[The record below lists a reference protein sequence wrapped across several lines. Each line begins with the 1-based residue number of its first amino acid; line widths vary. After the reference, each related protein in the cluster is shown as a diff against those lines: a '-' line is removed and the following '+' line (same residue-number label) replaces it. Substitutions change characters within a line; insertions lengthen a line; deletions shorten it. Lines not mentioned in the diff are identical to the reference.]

1 MADATFNMT
10 KGATTARKT
19 MLALLNVG
27 TSSSSPTWAP
37 MGISVE
43 DSSNGGNLRGIA
55 DMAKAMSTVGQ
66 IKRLMS
72 GKDPGQAVEA
82 LSKTNPQFAEFYAKN
97 KDRAVNDILAE
108 YGIDPEGFK
117 SFLSMF

>member
-1 MADATFNMT
+1 MNPLF
-10 KGATTARKT
+10 
-19 MLALLNVG
+19 
-27 TSSSSPTWAP
+27 
-37 MGISVE
+37 
-43 DSSNGGNLRGIA
+43 NGGNLRGIA

-72 GKDPGQAVEA
+72 GKDSGQAVEA

>member
-1 MADATFNMT
+1 MNPLFN
-10 KGATTARKT
+10 
-19 MLALLNVG
+19 
-27 TSSSSPTWAP
+27 
-37 MGISVE
+37 
-43 DSSNGGNLRGIA
+43 GNLRGIA
-55 DMAKAMSTVGQ
+55 DMAKAMSAVGQ

-82 LSKTNPQFAEFYAKN
+82 LSNTNPQFAEFYAKN